1 MLPIIFWVQKN
12 RRIAFNITYMLVR
25 TWKSCCSFISQNT
38 RGDSIVSIVLVS
50 RCRLALPVPLLYLS
64 PLALA
69 LRPFSLCIFS
79 SSLEENMQSL
89 TLQRD
94 CSLRIFWKCPP
105 PACHDHAAHTPSH
118 SNPSSDSPGSCH
130 SRSIAPAASAT
141 VHGSLVAHFLVL
153 PSLP

>member
-38 RGDSIVSIVLVS
+38 LEDSIVSFVLPS
-50 RCRLALPVPLLYLS
+50 RSRLALPVPLLYLS
-64 PLALA
+64 PLALN
-69 LRPFSLCIFS
+69 LRAFSLCLFS
-79 SSLEENMQSL
+79 SSL
-89 TLQRD
+89 TLERD